1 MAGTI
6 IRIIKMPHKMT
17 YQSPLV
23 TAAELSLSQ
32 RLLKWITGL
41 LAIFGLLLIGLFVLL
56 YFQGQRAGRLFD
68 EEFIGF
74 FGEFVVQIM
83 KTDMASAMLIKIPLE
98 PTITIKQTVASLK
111 KYAEQLNLKL
121 LASYLLHQELE
132 AVTGKPYRFM
142 EVFQFCDAQVATTLL
157 NYNPDFAFHLPYRI
171 ILYQDAHN
179 QLWLATLNLNLLLH
193 GTQGMDPKIKI
204 TVLRIQDNILKM
216 MGASAQG
223 A

>member
-1 MAGTI
+1 M
-6 IRIIKMPHKMT
+6 IRIIKMPHKLA
-17 YQSPLV
+17 YQQPIV
-23 TAAELSLSQ
+23 TATDLSISR
-32 RLLKWITGL
+32 RLLKWITGF
-41 LAIFGLLLIGLFVLL
+41 LAIFGLLLIGLSVLL
-56 YFQGQRAGRLFD
+56 YFQGQRATRIFD

-121 LASYLLHQELE
+121 LASYPLHQELE
-132 AVTGKPYRFM
+132 AVTGKPYRFI

-204 TVLRIQDNILKM
+204 KVLKIQDNILKM
-216 MGASAQG
+216 MGASAHG

>member
-1 MAGTI
+1 
-6 IRIIKMPHKMT
+6 MPHKLA
-17 YQSPLV
+17 YQQPIV
-23 TAAELSLSQ
+23 TAADLSISR
-32 RLLKWITGL
+32 RLLKWITHF
-41 LAIFGLLLIGLFVLL
+41 LAIFGLLLIGLSVLL
-56 YFQGQRAGRLFD
+56 YLQGQRATRIFD

-121 LASYLLHQELE
+121 LASYPLHQELE

-193 GTQGMDPKIKI
+193 GTQGMDPNIKIK
-204 TVLRIQDNILKM
+204 VLKIQDNILKM
-216 MGASAQG
+216 MGASAHG